1 MEGNLKDFTSWLGYK
16 TDVFHVY
23 KSCIKS
29 KLNTAFV
36 LKSGTSRLQSDLL
49 ARCVLILS
57 WRKYCKMKGAKKMG
71 LIVLGIISAHSKRI
85 SSGGLA
91 AAY

>member
-1 MEGNLKDFTSWLGYK
+1 
-16 TDVFHVY
+16 
-23 KSCIKS
+23 
-29 KLNTAFV
+29 
-36 LKSGTSRLQSDLL
+36 
-49 ARCVLILS
+49 
-57 WRKYCKMKGAKKMG
+57 MKGAKKMG